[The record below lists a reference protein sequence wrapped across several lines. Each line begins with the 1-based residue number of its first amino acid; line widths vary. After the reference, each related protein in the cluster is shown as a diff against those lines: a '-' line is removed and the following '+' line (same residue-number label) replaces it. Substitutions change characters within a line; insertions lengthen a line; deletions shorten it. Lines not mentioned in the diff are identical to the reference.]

1 MSILTDTIRKQF
13 KEGDDIRD
21 EGLTTPDTVQRFDNI
36 LYGDDSEWNTMD
48 LYIPKEEKEKL
59 PIIISFH
66 GGGWVYGDKE
76 RYQYY
81 CMSLAEEVLRSLT
94 LLIVS
99 HQNSNIL
106 HLLKI

>member
-36 LYGDDSEWNTMD
+36 LYGDDPEWNTMD

-59 PIIISFH
+59 AK
-66 GGGWVYGDKE
+66 YNN
-76 RYQYY
+76 
-81 CMSLAEEVLRSLT
+81 ML
-94 LLIVS
+94 
-99 HQNSNIL
+99 QNVKSRLDNI
-106 HLLKI
+106 

>member
-36 LYGDDSEWNTMD
+36 LYGDDPEWNTMD

-76 RYQYY
+76 
-81 CMSLAEEVLRSLT
+81 EVLRSLT

-106 HLLKI
+106 HHLLI

>member
-36 LYGDDSEWNTMD
+36 LYGDDPEWNTMD

-59 PIIISFH
+59 LKEKESLEASIARREKLLGFMEIRKDINII
-66 GGGWVYGDKE
+66 
-76 RYQYY
+76 
-81 CMSLAEEVLRSLT
+81 A
-94 LLIVS
+94 
-99 HQNSNIL
+99 
-106 HLLKI
+106 